1 MFFKTSS
8 ALQFLFFLKYLHT
21 RLELN
26 EHQAFNH
33 FFCQEYDWYFRK
45 LQHRL
50 EMDMSLADLLIKPVQ
65 ALTRNH
71 YHLHL
76 SPKSDHCLAL
86 SLRHCSCWI
95 LLKLLDLSKLRDV
108 EKNPN
113 VPTLTLSDG
122 GVLRSYTWQRSG
134 GLNQSKIYTRRI
146 LHLWPQ
152 FFSHTN
158 TLIQGDQMKL
168 SILIFA
174 FLKLNVWNTRHKKMM
189 MMVAAVVGKNVYRG
203 VTWLSRDSTGR
214 GR

>member
-1 MFFKTSS
+1 MMKRMMYKLWWSVCDYVCVFVCLSRKVNLIASGRGLRCVPRCSKRLLTSKHCDGCATNHILIFDVGTKTNLCYCQ
-8 ALQFLFFLKYLHT
+8 APRVAIFLSG
-21 RLELN
+21 R
-26 EHQAFNH
+26 
-33 FFCQEYDWYFRK
+33 
-45 LQHRL
+45 
-50 EMDMSLADLLIKPVQ
+50 
-65 ALTRNH
+65 
-71 YHLHL
+71 
-76 SPKSDHCLAL
+76 SP
-86 SLRHCSCWI
+86 I
-95 LLKLLDLSKLRDV
+95 IELLDLSKLRDV

>member
-1 MFFKTSS
+1 MRNISYFDFWCRNKNKYVLLPSTKGRQFF
-8 ALQFLFFLKYLHT
+8 
-21 RLELN
+21 
-26 EHQAFNH
+26 
-33 FFCQEYDWYFRK
+33 
-45 LQHRL
+45 
-50 EMDMSLADLLIKPVQ
+50 IG
-65 ALTRNH
+65 
-71 YHLHL
+71 
-76 SPKSDHCLAL
+76 PKSHHCLAL
-86 SLRHCSCWI
+86 PCKSLRHCSCWI